1 MEGGADSKGFAMA
14 KVYMG
19 NVSIVKNTKGE
30 ITVKA
35 DSEGAWSQ
43 INVVECWKKMQELG
57 KQYKLPVKVFDKPGG
72 KNPVLLYTYENSP
85 FMALLPD
92 RPDSK
97 AKARVTKL
105 A

>member
-1 MEGGADSKGFAMA
+1 MA
-14 KVYMG
+14 KLYTG
-19 NVSIVKNTKGE
+19 NVSIVLNTKRE

-35 DSEGAWSQ
+35 DPEGTWSAD
-43 INVVECWKKMQELG
+43 NVGECWAKMQELG
-57 KQYKLPVKVFDKPGG
+57 KKHKAPVKVFDKLGG

-85 FMALLPD
+85 YMALMPT

-97 AKARVTKL
+97 VKARVTKL